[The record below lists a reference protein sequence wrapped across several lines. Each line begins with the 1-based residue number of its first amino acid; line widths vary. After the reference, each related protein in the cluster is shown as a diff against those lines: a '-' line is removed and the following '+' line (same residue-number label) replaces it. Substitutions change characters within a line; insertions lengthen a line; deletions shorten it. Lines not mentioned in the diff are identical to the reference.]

1 MFKIE
6 IPHHMRNGPIS
17 AMTNCEIMGN
27 FMKMFHAQRQNR
39 VGFQSGTSCVT
50 IEFKLNM
57 DGTIFISE
65 TSFHI
70 RLDARRVIKVTH

>member
-1 MFKIE
+1 
-6 IPHHMRNGPIS
+6 
-17 AMTNCEIMGN
+17 
-27 FMKMFHAQRQNR
+27 MFHAQRQNR

>member
-1 MFKIE
+1 
-6 IPHHMRNGPIS
+6 
-17 AMTNCEIMGN
+17 
-27 FMKMFHAQRQNR
+27 MFHAQRQNR
-39 VGFQSGTSCVT
+39 VGSQSGTSCVT

-70 RLDARRVIKVTH
+70 RLYARCMIKSNTEILFDALLKAVFLDMEQTLRGGA